1 MNTIQKAVLG
11 AIAIS
16 TFNAHLARAGSY
28 PAINDQLT
36 PFSDF
41 ANAREGV
48 GSDGNERFI
57 WDTFAGDSYTGS
69 ALWILN
75 AQGEVIGAGNP
86 LIPSVGTGLISSQ
99 ISNLAIHVYS
109 TTNNSQVAFAYY
121 DPDKKQVTRFG
132 TWTYNSQGQ
141 LIGSAGWFGPYN
153 GVQIENLS
161 FHTGDLVVKWLFPS
175 GADAVWCLDE
185 YGAIVSVAGPF
196 GPYQDAKLG
205 IVTIDSPTPNQLWH
219 WIVTEPQGHY
229 GLNTWCVSSSG
240 QVISVSSFGP
250 F

>member
-1 MNTIQKAVLG
+1 V
-11 AIAIS
+11 
-16 TFNAHLARAGSY
+16 
-28 PAINDQLT
+28 
-36 PFSDF
+36 
-41 ANAREGV
+41 
-48 GSDGNERFI
+48 
-57 WDTFAGDSYTGS
+57 GDSYTGS

-75 AQGEVIGAGNP
+75 AQGEVVGAGNP
-86 LIPSVGTGLISSQ
+86 LIPPVGTGLISSN

-153 GVQIENLS
+153 GTQIENLS
-161 FHTGDLVVKWLFPS
+161 FHNGGLVVKWLYS
-175 GADAVWCLDE
+175 NGANAVWFLDE
-185 YGAIVSVAGPF
+185 FGAIASAAGPF
-196 GPYQDAKLG
+196 GPYNGAKLG

-219 WIVTEPQGHY
+219 WILTAPGDHY
-229 GLNTWCVSSSG
+229 GLNTCCVNPSG
-240 QVISVSSFGP
+240 QVISMASFGP